1 MKIVCRECNFS
12 VEIADARVP
21 SKGAKVRCPQCSHLF
36 VIYPPGCESAKY
48 GKTGDQHPPHEPQSS
63 APLPESAMKHPD
75 SGLKGQVK
83 LYWLQCGACG
93 GDTWAMFNAEHMVP
107 FDFFDNY
114 NIDLLWH
121 PSLSA
126 KSIREQHRLQED
138 LISGKERLDILCI
151 EGSVIRGPGGTGMF
165 DTVSGKPKK
174 DLLASLVRQAGYVL
188 AVGTCAS
195 FGGMGADSGIEAT
208 GLQFHKWDSGGFLG
222 ENFRT
227 RSGMKVINLPGCPC
241 HGGIITGAISAL
253 IDGISLE
260 LGRYNEPLEWYD
272 TMVHQGCTRNEYHE
286 YRVEEKKFGEKGC
299 LFFYLGCHGP
309 LVYGPCNKMLWNRRS
324 SKTRVGVP
332 CFGCT
337 RPDFPQQ
344 YPFFRTRNIEGI
356 PIELPD
362 GVNRAH
368 YLAYKGI
375 AAAAAPKRL
384 RNRITGI

>member
-1 MKIVCRECNFS
+1 MKIICKECAFS
-12 VEIADARVP
+12 VSIAAERIP
-21 SKGAKVRCPQCSHLF
+21 SKGAKVRCPKCGHLF
-36 VIYPPGCESAKY
+36 KIFPPETETADLPLLKQGNPKENES
-48 GKTGDQHPPHEPQSS
+48 
-63 APLPESAMKHPD
+63 LLRPEGP
-75 SGLKGQVK
+75 VK
-83 LYWLQCGACG
+83 LYWLQCGGCG
-93 GDTWAMFNAEHMVP
+93 GDTWAFFNSDP
-107 FDFFDNY
+107 PDTYDFFSNHHVE
-114 NIDLLWH
+114 LLWH
-121 PSLSA
+121 PSVSHISA
-126 KSIREQHRLQED
+126 GDLHRLNKN
-138 LISGKERLDILCI
+138 LISGKEKLDILCI
-151 EGSVIRGPGGTGMF
+151 EGSAIRGPGGTGMF
-165 DTVSGKPKK
+165 DTVLGKPKK
-174 DLLASLVRQAGYVL
+174 DLLYALARQATYVL
-188 AVGTCAS
+188 AIGTCAS
-195 FGGMGADSGIEAT
+195 FGGIGGDSEIEAT
-208 GLQFHKWDSGGFLG
+208 GMQFHKWEAGGFLG
-222 ENFRT
+222 KDFRT
-227 RSGMKVINLPGCPC
+227 RSGLPVINLPGCPC
-241 HGGIITGAISAL
+241 HGSVTGGALSAL
-253 IDGISLE
+253 VSGLSLT
-260 LGRYNEPLEWYD
+260 LDKYNEPLEWYD

-309 LVYGPCNKMLWNRRS
+309 LVYGPCNKLLWNRRS